1 MSRKALGPI
10 ECSLEVG
17 KESLNTQQDPYE
29 YKDIVEIPAL
39 GWIDDV
45 ITVSESGYKT
55 ARLNSFINAK
65 FALKMLRLGA
75 EKCNMMHVGNNHE
88 DYKNIQLCVDG
99 WSVKTV
105 ENYDTSEL
113 KWEDILNYTMKE
125 ISHIVVFGPYFKQ

>member
-1 MSRKALGPI
+1 M
-10 ECSLEVG
+10 
-17 KESLNTQQDPYE
+17 NTKLDPYK
-29 YKDIVEIPAL
+29 YKGIVEIPAL

-45 ITVSESGYKT
+45 ITVSECGYKT

-65 FALKMLRLGA
+65 FALKMLRLWA

-113 KWEDILNYTMKE
+113 KWEDILDDTMKE
-125 ISHIVVFGPYFKQ
+125 ISHINS